1 MSNQDILDTL
11 STLAGTVNRLNAL
24 EDIMARYNLGSAE
37 ELEEALRNRAAE
49 GEDVR
54 QLAAKAERLEK
65 LLSLLENAGIDVDTD
80 DDIERGLGDFA
91 MKEKALELANERLS
105 DIDETLRGIVDELES
120 IDTDQVEPD
129 MR

>member
-11 STLAGTVNRLNAL
+11 STLAGTVNRLNAF
-24 EDIMARYNLGSAE
+24 EEIMARYNLGSAE

-49 GEDVR
+49 EEDVR

-105 DIDETLRGIVDELES
+105 DIDDTLRGIVDELES

>member
-11 STLAGTVNRLNAL
+11 STLAGTVNRLNAF
-24 EDIMARYNLGSAE
+24 EEIMARYNLGSAE

-49 GEDVR
+49 EEDVR

>member
-24 EDIMARYNLGSAE
+24 EDIMARYNLGTAE

-49 GEDVR
+49 EEDVR

-80 DDIERGLGDFA
+80 DGIERGLGDLA

>member
-11 STLAGTVNRLNAL
+11 STLAGTVNRLNAV

-49 GEDVR
+49 EEDVR

>member
-11 STLAGTVNRLNAL
+11 STLAGTINRLNAL
-24 EDIMARYNLGSAE
+24 EDIMARYNLGTAE

-49 GEDVR
+49 EEDVR

-80 DDIERGLGDFA
+80 DGIERGLGDFA

>member
-11 STLAGTVNRLNAL
+11 STLAGTVNRLNAF
-24 EDIMARYNLGSAE
+24 EEIMARYNLGSAE

-49 GEDVR
+49 EGDVR

>member
-1 MSNQDILDTL
+1 M
-11 STLAGTVNRLNAL
+11 
-24 EDIMARYNLGSAE
+24 
-37 ELEEALRNRAAE
+37 
-49 GEDVR
+49 
-54 QLAAKAERLEK
+54 
-65 LLSLLENAGIDVDTD
+65 DTD
-80 DDIERGLGDFA
+80 DGIERGLGDLA

>member
-49 GEDVR
+49 EEDVR

>member
-24 EDIMARYNLGSAE
+24 EEIMARYNLGSAE

-49 GEDVR
+49 EEDVR

>member
-49 GEDVR
+49 EEDVR
-54 QLAAKAERLEK
+54 QLAAKAERPEK
-65 LLSLLENAGIDVDTD
+65 LLALLENAGIDVDTD